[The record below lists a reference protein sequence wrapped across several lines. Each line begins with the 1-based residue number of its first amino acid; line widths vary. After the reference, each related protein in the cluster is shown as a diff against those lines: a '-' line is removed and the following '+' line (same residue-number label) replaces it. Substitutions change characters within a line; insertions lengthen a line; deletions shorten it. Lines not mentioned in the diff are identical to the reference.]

1 MRCLL
6 YWILTAVS
14 ICQVILQN
22 TTTMPPTPAVT
33 EEYVRVQYCKW
44 PCECPPTPP
53 VCPPGVSLVTDGC
66 DCCKTC
72 SRQRGENCTEADTC
86 DPHKGLYCDYS
97 RDMPRYE
104 VGVCGQMSGVGC
116 VLNGVRYV
124 NGQSFQP
131 NCKYNCTCLDGAV
144 GCVPLCVNSRPPLV
158 WCQNPKRIKLAGKCC
173 EQWVCDDSKRFR
185 KASPRHIASPVYR
198 EETETWQKNC
208 ITQTTPWSPCSK
220 TCGMGISTRISNDND
235 KCKLH
240 TESRLCNLRPCEV
253 DITQH
258 FRPGK
263 KCLAI
268 YREPESKNFTISGC
282 ISRRAYRPK
291 YCGVCTDDRC
301 CTPYKSKTIK
311 VHYDCP
317 DGTSISWNVMWI
329 NACFCNLGCKKI
341 NDIFSELVSYHDYT
355 EIMN

>member
-1 MRCLL
+1 
-6 YWILTAVS
+6 
-14 ICQVILQN
+14 
-22 TTTMPPTPAVT
+22 
-33 EEYVRVQYCKW
+33 
-44 PCECPPTPP
+44 
-53 VCPPGVSLVTDGC
+53 
-66 DCCKTC
+66 
-72 SRQRGENCTEADTC
+72 
-86 DPHKGLYCDYS
+86 
-97 RDMPRYE
+97 
-104 VGVCGQMSGVGC
+104 
-116 VLNGVRYV
+116 
-124 NGQSFQP
+124 
-131 NCKYNCTCLDGAV
+131 
-144 GCVPLCVNSRPPLV
+144 
-158 WCQNPKRIKLAGKCC
+158 
-173 EQWVCDDSKRFR
+173 
-185 KASPRHIASPVYR
+185 
-198 EETETWQKNC
+198 
-208 ITQTTPWSPCSK
+208 
-220 TCGMGISTRISNDND
+220 MGISTRISNDND

-263 KCLAI
+263 KCLAV

>member
-1 MRCLL
+1 
-6 YWILTAVS
+6 
-14 ICQVILQN
+14 VILQN

-72 SRQRGENCTEADTC
+72 GRQRGENCTEADTC

-104 VGVCGQMSGVGC
+104 VGVCG
-116 VLNGVRYV
+116 L
-124 NGQSFQP
+124 
-131 NCKYNCTCLDGAV
+131 
-144 GCVPLCVNSRPPLV
+144 
-158 WCQNPKRIKLAGKCC
+158 
-173 EQWVCDDSKRFR
+173 
-185 KASPRHIASPVYR
+185 YR

-258 FRPGK
+258 FRVS
-263 KCLAI
+263 LL
-268 YREPESKNFTISGC
+268 
-282 ISRRAYRPK
+282 
-291 YCGVCTDDRC
+291 
-301 CTPYKSKTIK
+301 
-311 VHYDCP
+311 
-317 DGTSISWNVMWI
+317 
-329 NACFCNLGCKKI
+329 LG
-341 NDIFSELVSYHDYT
+341 
-355 EIMN
+355 